1 MSGTPDGG
9 SGLFALR
16 LLVLGVL
23 AGVFC
28 YQCKRSFDNLL
39 DPGVVTEQSE
49 EYATKVNRLVA

>member
-1 MSGTPDGG
+1 M
-9 SGLFALR
+9 ALR

-49 EYATKVNRLVA
+49 EYATKVNRLVS